1 MAHSYLLL
9 NTGDRLLLNDN
20 SFLLLNAEGPSQVHI
35 VGTHASQ
42 TTQRKRS
49 KLVGLQVL
57 VKAGI
62 TRRVQ
67 VRLQKIEK
75 FLNPRIFSKLPS
87 LQTVKIKQSVVQICR
102 KEVHDI
108 VRSTKYDVFFLK
120 QKLKAIREEKDL
132 KDPIFIG
139 LMLREILKRLN
150 KR

>member
-1 MAHSYLLL
+1 MVDNNVLL
-9 NTGDRLLLNDN
+9 NDGTALLLNDGSN
-20 SFLLLNAEGPSQVHI
+20 LLLNAEGPGHVTI

-42 TTQRKRS
+42 ATQRKKS

-67 VRLQKIEK
+67 IRLQKIEH
-75 FLNPRIFSKLPS
+75 FLNPKLFSKIPS
-87 LQTVKIKQSVVQICR
+87 LPAAKIKQSVVQICR
-102 KEVHDI
+102 KEVHNI
-108 VRSTKYDVFFLK
+108 VRSTKYDIFFLK
-120 QKLKAIREEKDL
+120 QKLKTIHEEKDL